1 MAEPIPVQEGSAVRA
16 RLLFSY
22 DGTDF
27 SGWAAQPGLRTV
39 QGVFEEALAR
49 IVRQDVPPRLTV
61 AGRTDAGVHA
71 RGQVAHVDID
81 VAAWERMPGRAQ
93 RTPAEGLLSRLNGV
107 LPDDITVLSV
117 DQAPAGFDARF
128 SATER
133 RYAYRIADAVHLRD
147 PLTRRH
153 VLWHDRSL
161 DLDALN
167 DVSASLTGLRDFAPF
182 CKAREGATT
191 IRELKEFS
199 WARPEQGP
207 DAGLAVATVRADA
220 FCHSMVRSLVGAVLA
235 VGEGRRDADWLAAI
249 AQGAERSQAVA
260 VAPAHG
266 LTLEQV
272 SYPADDELASRAE
285 VTRARRSPSEAGGC
299 VEG

>member
-1 MAEPIPVQEGSAVRA
+1 MAEPIPTQDGSAVRA
-16 RLLFSY
+16 RFRFSY

-27 SGWAAQPGLRTV
+27 SGWATQPGLRTV

-49 IVRQDVPPRLTV
+49 IVRQKSPPRLTV

-71 RGQVAHVDID
+71 RGQVAHVDVAI
-81 VAAWERMPGRAQ
+81 AAWERLPGRAQ
-93 RTPAEGLLSRLNGV
+93 RPPAEGLLSRLNGV

-117 DQAPAGFDARF
+117 DEAPPGFDARF

-133 RYAYRIADAVHLRD
+133 RYAYRIADEAPLRD

-153 VLWHDRSL
+153 VLWHDRPL
-161 DLDALN
+161 DLDVLN
-167 DVSASLTGLRDFAPF
+167 DVSSTLTGLRDFAPF
-182 CKAREGATT
+182 CKARDGATT

-199 WARPEQGP
+199 WVRPDTGP
-207 DAGLAVATVRADA
+207 DEGLAVATVRADA

-235 VGEGRRDADWLAAI
+235 VGEGRRDAKWLAEI
-249 AQGAERSQAVA
+249 ARGATRSQAVA

-266 LTLEQV
+266 LTLEHV
-272 SYPADDELASRAE
+272 SYPADDDLASRAE
-285 VTRARRSPSEAGGC
+285 VTRARRLAP
-299 VEG
+299 